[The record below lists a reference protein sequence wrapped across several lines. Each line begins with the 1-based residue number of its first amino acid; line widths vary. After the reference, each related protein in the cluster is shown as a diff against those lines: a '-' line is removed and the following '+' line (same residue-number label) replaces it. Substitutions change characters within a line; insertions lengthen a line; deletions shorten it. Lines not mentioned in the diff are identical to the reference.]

1 MTAEQSA
8 CGPQKEDPADYEQPK
23 KREALPRDLETG
35 AEIFGKHLSPEKQR
49 ALLIVTLTACALP
62 MILGVRMWDR
72 IPEIVETGLIGP
84 GGQDDS
90 LPRWAV
96 ALLLPGLM
104 CLLEAV
110 AQFMLLQ
117 YQKRMKI
124 PPAFNRLMG
133 RWGFPTISLLFCSG
147 AILETSGQGLSL
159 NFYTPCI
166 LGLVLMLL
174 GSHMF
179 DCTEDAKLA
188 LRFSFTVNNP
198 PLWKEVHR
206 FAGWLW
212 MLAGLVVAAGAMVTS
227 ETTFFSALL
236 ALVVGLFPS
245 SPGAPPP
252 PGQRINER
260 GREPWNLR
268 KASGSTACTC
278 RRRSYAPL
286 KNATLRCP
294 PRSRQ
299 AASRL

>member
-1 MTAEQSA
+1 MSNRKER
-8 CGPQKEDPADYEQPK
+8 GPA
-23 KREALPRDLETG
+23 PRPGNPG

-179 DCTEDAKLA
+179 DCTEGCQAGPAVLLYGKQSAVVERGPPVCRLA
-188 LRFSFTVNNP
+188 LD
-198 PLWKEVHR
+198 
-206 FAGWLW
+206 AGGPGGGRRRYGDQRDHVL
-212 MLAGLVVAAGAMVTS
+212 LSPAGTG
-227 ETTFFSALL
+227 
-236 ALVVGLFPS
+236 
-245 SPGAPPP
+245 SPGSAHD
-252 PGQRINER
+252 
-260 GREPWNLR
+260 LR
-268 KASGSTACTC
+268 AQ
-278 RRRSYAPL
+278 
-286 KNATLRCP
+286 
-294 PRSRQ
+294 PRRQ
-299 AASRL
+299 ANG

>member
-1 MTAEQSA
+1 
-8 CGPQKEDPADYEQPK
+8 
-23 KREALPRDLETG
+23 
-35 AEIFGKHLSPEKQR
+35 
-49 ALLIVTLTACALP
+49 
-62 MILGVRMWDR
+62 
-72 IPEIVETGLIGP
+72 
-84 GGQDDS
+84 
-90 LPRWAV
+90 
-96 ALLLPGLM
+96 
-104 CLLEAV
+104 
-110 AQFMLLQ
+110 MLLQ

-212 MLAGLVVAAGAMVTS
+212 MLAGLVGGRP
-227 ETTFFSALL
+227 AL
-236 ALVVGLFPS
+236 
-245 SPGAPPP
+245 
-252 PGQRINER
+252 
-260 GREPWNLR
+260 W
-268 KASGSTACTC
+268 
-278 RRRSYAPL
+278 
-286 KNATLRCP
+286 
-294 PRSRQ
+294 
-299 AASRL
+299 

>member
-1 MTAEQSA
+1 MSNR
-8 CGPQKEDPADYEQPK
+8 K
-23 KREALPRDLETG
+23 KREALPRDLEIRG

-166 LGLVLMLL
+166 LGLGLV
-174 GSHMF
+174 SIFPQVPQNAYIIHS
-179 DCTEDAKLA
+179 AVHVA
-188 LRFSFTVNNP
+188 P
-198 PLWKEVHR
+198 PYPLWS
-206 FAGWLW
+206 F
-212 MLAGLVVAAGAMVTS
+212 LVLTMYHKICESYGAQYKI
-227 ETTFFSALL
+227 LL
-236 ALVVGLFPS
+236 QL
-245 SPGAPPP
+245 
-252 PGQRINER
+252 
-260 GREPWNLR
+260 
-268 KASGSTACTC
+268 
-278 RRRSYAPL
+278 
-286 KNATLRCP
+286 
-294 PRSRQ
+294 
-299 AASRL
+299 

>member
-1 MTAEQSA
+1 MSNR
-8 CGPQKEDPADYEQPK
+8 K
-23 KREALPRDLETG
+23 KREALPRDLEIRG

-159 NFYTPCI
+159 NFFTPCI

-236 ALVVGLFPS
+236 ALVVLVVPMIYG
-245 SPGAPPP
+245 
-252 PGQRINER
+252 
-260 GREPWNLR
+260 
-268 KASGSTACTC
+268 
-278 RRRSYAPL
+278 
-286 KNATLRCP
+286 
-294 PRSRQ
+294 RSRAGQ
-299 AASRL
+299 ANG

>member
-1 MTAEQSA
+1 MTAERSA

-23 KREALPRDLETG
+23 KREALPRDLEIRG

-174 GSHMF
+174 GST
-179 DCTEDAKLA
+179 C
-188 LRFSFTVNNP
+188 
-198 PLWKEVHR
+198 
-206 FAGWLW
+206 
-212 MLAGLVVAAGAMVTS
+212 
-227 ETTFFSALL
+227 
-236 ALVVGLFPS
+236 
-245 SPGAPPP
+245 
-252 PGQRINER
+252 
-260 GREPWNLR
+260 
-268 KASGSTACTC
+268 STA
-278 RRRSYAPL
+278 RRMPSWPCGSPL
-286 KNATLRCP
+286 R
-294 PRSRQ
+294 
-299 AASRL
+299 

>member
-1 MTAEQSA
+1 MSNR
-8 CGPQKEDPADYEQPK
+8 K
-23 KREALPRDLETG
+23 KREALPRDLEIRG

-147 AILETSGQGLSL
+147 AIL
-159 NFYTPCI
+159 
-166 LGLVLMLL
+166 MLL

-236 ALVVGLFPS
+236 ALVVLVVPMIYG
-245 SPGAPPP
+245 
-252 PGQRINER
+252 
-260 GREPWNLR
+260 
-268 KASGSTACTC
+268 
-278 RRRSYAPL
+278 
-286 KNATLRCP
+286 
-294 PRSRQ
+294 RSRAGQ
-299 AASRL
+299 ANG

>member
-1 MTAEQSA
+1 MSNR
-8 CGPQKEDPADYEQPK
+8 K
-23 KREALPRDLETG
+23 KREALPRDLEIRG

-104 CLLEAV
+104 W
-110 AQFMLLQ
+110 
-117 YQKRMKI
+117 
-124 PPAFNRLMG
+124 LMG

-236 ALVVGLFPS
+236 ALVVLVVPMIYG
-245 SPGAPPP
+245 
-252 PGQRINER
+252 
-260 GREPWNLR
+260 
-268 KASGSTACTC
+268 
-278 RRRSYAPL
+278 
-286 KNATLRCP
+286 
-294 PRSRQ
+294 RSRAGQ
-299 AASRL
+299 ANG

>member
-1 MTAEQSA
+1 MSNR
-8 CGPQKEDPADYEQPK
+8 K
-23 KREALPRDLETG
+23 KREALPRDLEIRG

-174 GSHMF
+174 GFRS
-179 DCTEDAKLA
+179 
-188 LRFSFTVNNP
+188 LRRENRWFRSCFVLT
-198 PLWKEVHR
+198 LLRAVH
-206 FAGWLW
+206 FFLLLLLNTTIWVSAGVL
-212 MLAGLVVAAGAMVTS
+212 
-227 ETTFFSALL
+227 SALL
-236 ALVVGLFPS
+236 VPLKWASLLLLLDCGDFL
-245 SPGAPPP
+245 G
-252 PGQRINER
+252 
-260 GREPWNLR
+260 
-268 KASGSTACTC
+268 SGSV
-278 RRRSYAPL
+278 
-286 KNATLRCP
+286 CP
-294 PRSRQ
+294 V
-299 AASRL
+299 

>member
-1 MTAEQSA
+1 MSNR
-8 CGPQKEDPADYEQPK
+8 K
-23 KREALPRDLETG
+23 KREALPRDLEIRG

-133 RWGFPTISLLFCSG
+133 RWGFPTISLLFC
-147 AILETSGQGLSL
+147 I
-159 NFYTPCI
+159 
-166 LGLVLMLL
+166 
-174 GSHMF
+174 
-179 DCTEDAKLA
+179 
-188 LRFSFTVNNP
+188 TVNNP

-236 ALVVGLFPS
+236 ALVVLVVPMIYG
-245 SPGAPPP
+245 
-252 PGQRINER
+252 
-260 GREPWNLR
+260 
-268 KASGSTACTC
+268 
-278 RRRSYAPL
+278 
-286 KNATLRCP
+286 
-294 PRSRQ
+294 RSRAGQ
-299 AASRL
+299 ANG